1 MCKRSGE
8 GEGRAGHKRQN
19 GRINSRKSNSVGRV
33 EQRKREGEGHGRM
46 WGEKEDNDR
55 ERTHNCQ
62 FSATRCVFGVKRL
75 LKPETSSK

>member
-33 EQRKREGEGHGRM
+33 EQRKREGEGHGKDV
-46 WGEKEDNDR
+46 GEKRRITTEK
-55 ERTHNCQ
+55 ERTTVN
-62 FSATRCVFGVKRL
+62 FPPPAASL
-75 LKPETSSK
+75 E